1 MKLAFCLYKY
11 FPFGGMQRNFL
22 KIAKECADRGHKV
35 VVYTMDWQGEQP
47 DFLEI
52 VQVQLSAIN
61 STRKYKKF
69 SAWLGRN
76 LNNESIDLM
85 VGFNKM
91 PGLDVYYC
99 GDPCYEYK
107 SRNLRPWWYRY
118 TPRYKHFSKFEK
130 AVFKPGSMVDILMFS
145 PIQKKLFQGFYDT
158 ESSRINMLP
167 PGIARDRCVPANF
180 ADIRECFRKE
190 FELDAGDIL
199 LLQIGSGFRT
209 KGLDRS
215 LRAISALPLELRS
228 RTQLYVIGQDDPKE
242 FISLAKSLG
251 ISNMVTFFSGRD
263 DVPRFLQGA
272 DVLLHPSYA
281 ENTGGVILEAIVAGL
296 PSLVTD
302 VCGYAHYVKKAKAGI
317 LLESPYSQTVYNSR
331 LEEMLLA
338 DKLKWRENGI
348 NFSKEA
354 DIYDMPVKAADVVD
368 RVIERKWAAKN
379 RMDRVE

>member
-145 PIQKKLFQGFYDT
+145 PIQKKLFQRFYDT